1 MTATPLRLLTLL
13 ALTLS
18 AATVAHAEIPNYSF
32 GGIEGVGTLDGE
44 LDDRLGITVN
54 ADEHIINI
62 EDCDAYLGGQF
73 EVTLRIEPRPAS
85 YRYAVAYAPPGKT
98 CSTTDTNPS
107 ATDGCVVV
115 HAQRELDATSI
126 RATVD
131 FDKLMGT
138 TDCTAATEGDAT
150 LYYII
155 QNTSTS
161 DVDFE
166 TILFD
171 IDLKAPAAPTLDTLT
186 SGDGRFVAKWTDS
199 NTEDDIEYVVYY
211 AETAFSEDDLAN
223 VDSSDGITTTSYAV
237 ESGLSNEATY
247 FVSVAA
253 RDNADNESA
262 ISNQLEVMPA
272 STTDFWEAYQGAGG
286 ADNGG
291 FCFIATA
298 AYGTPLEGELGTL
311 RRFRDEMLMGS
322 DAGRS
327 FVHAYYQ
334 LGRFGAS
341 YIADKPALRA
351 VVRVALVPLVWLA
364 ELTLALGPFGAFGAL
379 LAVFA
384 AYRWLRRKAL
394 THPLLVQELR

>member
-1 MTATPLRLLTLL
+1 MTATPLRLLTTL
-13 ALTLS
+13 ALTFTAAS
-18 AATVAHAEIPNYSF
+18 AAYAEIPNYSF

-44 LDDRLGITVN
+44 LEDRLGFTVN

-62 EDCDAYLGGQF
+62 EDCDAYKGGQF
-73 EVTLRIEPRPAS
+73 EVSLRIEPKPTS
-85 YRYAVAYAPPGKT
+85 YRYAIAYAPPGKT
-98 CSTTDTNPS
+98 CNTTDTNPS
-107 ATDGCVVV
+107 AAEGCVVV
-115 HAQRELDATSI
+115 AAQRELASTSTTATI
-126 RATVD
+126 D

-138 TDCTAATEGDAT
+138 TDCTADTDGDAT
-150 LYYII
+150 LYFII

-161 DVDFE
+161 DVAFE

-186 SGDGRFVAKWTDS
+186 SGDGRFVAKWTDT

-211 AETAFSEDDLAN
+211 GESGFSEDDLAN
-223 VDSSDGITTTSYAV
+223 VKSADDITSSSYAV
-237 ESGLSNEATY
+237 ESGLTNDITY
-247 FVSVAA
+247 YVSVAA
-253 RDNADNESA
+253 RDEAENESA
-262 ISNQLEVMPA
+262 LSNQLQVMPA
-272 STTDFWEAYQGAGG
+272 STTDFWESYKGAGG

-341 YIADKPALRA
+341 YIADKPVLRA

-364 ELTLALGPFGAFGAL
+364 EITLALGPYGAFVAL
-379 LAVFA
+379 LVVFA
-384 AYRWLRRKAL
+384 AYRFLRRKAL
-394 THPLLVQELR
+394 SHPLLVQELR